1 MQYKFNP
8 IGYFNPRVRGSVPH
22 DGYICKRCHEKGHW
36 VQDCPKNNDV
46 DYEPAKNQGI
56 PKQMQWEQAAAN
68 PDEFMKNMNKTM
80 KSLVKNIDLYSFDDI
95 TSLSFNPNNAKPMSS
110 AIRKNKKYNS
120 TDT

>member
-1 MQYKFNP
+1 
-8 IGYFNPRVRGSVPH
+8 
-22 DGYICKRCHEKGHW
+22 
-36 VQDCPKNNDV
+36 
-46 DYEPAKNQGI
+46 
-56 PKQMQWEQAAAN
+56 MQWEQAAAN

-120 TDT
+120 TDTQEAAEEDNIKENIPVNIGRYPPSLLCKLCKNLM